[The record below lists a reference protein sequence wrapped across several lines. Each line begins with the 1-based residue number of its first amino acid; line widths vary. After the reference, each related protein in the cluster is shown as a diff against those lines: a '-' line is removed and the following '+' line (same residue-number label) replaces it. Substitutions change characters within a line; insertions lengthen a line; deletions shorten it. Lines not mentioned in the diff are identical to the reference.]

1 MSASVI
7 PNHSHSPSAA
17 DLHKLLKNVANLP
30 AKKDATYKECERL
43 RRAAQV
49 LQMADIRVALVT
61 LVSSLKADADAD
73 ADADANKERLFY
85 LTDLTTQ
92 LAREDPTQPIVAPSY
107 QPGRD
112 KGSASLANLLH
123 S

>member
-7 PNHSHSPSAA
+7 PNHSHSLSAA
-17 DLHKLLKNVANLP
+17 DLHKLQRNVANLP

-49 LQMADIRVALVT
+49 LQMADIRLAVLT
-61 LVSSLKADADAD
+61 LVSARKADGDGD
-73 ADADANKERLFY
+73 GDANKERLFY

-92 LAREDPTQPIVAPSY
+92 LTREDPTQPIVAPSY
-107 QPGRD
+107 EPGRD
-112 KGSASLANLLH
+112 KGGASLANLLH